1 MRIWMPPPSPRDDR
15 DRERG
20 RLSCGM
26 RAGGLRARVGHAR
39 EWRYEWTDG
48 AAIEDVS
55 GRACVFRVRS
65 RTEAALN
72 LDCNRES
79 DSNAT
84 HAVRRRRTTSPRA
97 RRAPDVRRWARRGAR
112 RAWTACVVPRGRD
125 EHPAGSVTSDHL
137 RHSGSALSPLHC
149 FRSRLECH
157 RLSYRSRTR
166 PRARGSTPPVHA
178 SRRRNFDNRHAGHD
192 ARRTP
197 L

>member
-1 MRIWMPPPSPRDDR
+1 MPPPSLRDDR

-26 RAGGLRARVGHAR
+26 RAGGLRARFGHAR

-48 AAIEDVS
+48 AAIEDRVS

-72 LDCNRES
+72 LDCNRRERLTLLTQS
-79 DSNAT
+79 
-84 HAVRRRRTTSPRA
+84 RRRRTTSPRA
-97 RRAPDVRRWARRGAR
+97 RQAPDSTGGPAVRACSLD
-112 RAWTACVVPRGRD
+112 ACVVPRGRD